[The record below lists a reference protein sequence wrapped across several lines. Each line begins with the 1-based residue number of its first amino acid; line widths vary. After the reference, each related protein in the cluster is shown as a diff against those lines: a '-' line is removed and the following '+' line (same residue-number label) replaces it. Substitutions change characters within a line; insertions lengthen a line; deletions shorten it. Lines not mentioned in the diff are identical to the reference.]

1 MLTPNNWHLITY
13 TDDVWTDILTEPA
26 TIATFTLSNVTAD
39 SDVTVSV
46 QLTDNLGAKLATILP
61 PLVLGASTANV
72 IDVRSINVLVGQ
84 HIQVKADV
92 AGAEFLI
99 SGVVDA

>member
-1 MLTPNNWHLITY
+1 MLTPKNWYLTAY
-13 TDDVWTDILTEPA
+13 TDDTWEDLLIEPA
-26 TIATFTLSNVTAD
+26 TVATFTLANTSAD
-39 SDVTVSV
+39 TDVTFSV

-61 PLVLGASTANV
+61 PLVIPVSSAEV

-84 HIQVKADV
+84 HIQVKANV

-99 SGVVDA
+99 SGVVDV